1 MSSTIKKSK
10 IVFLLSVLFFFF
22 LFLNDNTIYSMYFRN
37 ISSSFLVLSV
47 VFLILLFFVSRKI
60 LFVKR
65 FFIFVSI
72 WLLSIFLCCCLTGLN
87 NFVFVRLSYWSV
99 ILLVICILKASDIDY
114 VEVLFLVTKIY
125 CIWGLICYLY
135 TLLNLSF
142 LPTTNV
148 STSLL
153 YKWYKIELFGFV
165 ISKPITHL
173 TLGAVSLLRLD
184 RPFGEPGI
192 AQMYY
197 NFGLI
202 CVLFYF
208 QKIKKKWSNWVWMIL
223 FSIAII
229 LSFSLTGYFI
239 YLVIIMVYLLSRK
252 MYKLFSLF
260 VLLALAVAYTM
271 VTQKVDTVSYSDRLQ
286 DYSFMFNTIFQN
298 LPFGIGIGNTGM
310 LEHYVVAQTGEKA
323 IGFYCGLL
331 YPLAQYGFLGFF
343 YYYVLIRSG
352 RHFSKN
358 IYTNVALIIYLILTL
373 LTEPQAEEPFIVCIL
388 LGGLLLSFTNN
399 NILIKERRS

>member
-99 ILLVICILKASDIDY
+99 ILLVICILKESDIDY

>member
-99 ILLVICILKASDIDY
+99 ILLVICILKASDVDY

>member
-99 ILLVICILKASDIDY
+99 ILCILKASDVDY

>member
-72 WLLSIFLCCCLTGLN
+72 WLLSIFLCCCLTGVN

-99 ILLVICILKASDIDY
+99 ILLVICILKASDVDY

>member
-358 IYTNVALIIYLILTL
+358 IYTNVALIIYLSLTL

>member
-99 ILLVICILKASDIDY
+99 ILLVICILKASDVDY

-310 LEHYVVAQTGEKA
+310 LEHYVVTHSGEKA
-323 IGFYCGLL
+323 VGVYCGLL

>member
-153 YKWYKIELFGFV
+153 F
-165 ISKPITHL
+165 
-173 TLGAVSLLRLD
+173 
-184 RPFGEPGI
+184 
-192 AQMYY
+192 
-197 NFGLI
+197 
-202 CVLFYF
+202 C
-208 QKIKKKWSNWVWMIL
+208 
-223 FSIAII
+223 
-229 LSFSLTGYFI
+229 SFS
-239 YLVIIMVYLLSRK
+239 VM
-252 MYKLFSLF
+252 
-260 VLLALAVAYTM
+260 
-271 VTQKVDTVSYSDRLQ
+271 
-286 DYSFMFNTIFQN
+286 N
-298 LPFGIGIGNTGM
+298 
-310 LEHYVVAQTGEKA
+310 KA
-323 IGFYCGLL
+323 SSADC
-331 YPLAQYGFLGFF
+331 FLNCFC
-343 YYYVLIRSG
+343 SA
-352 RHFSKN
+352 S
-358 IYTNVALIIYLILTL
+358 
-373 LTEPQAEEPFIVCIL
+373 
-388 LGGLLLSFTNN
+388 
-399 NILIKERRS
+399 

>member
-399 NILIKERRS
+399 NKLIKERRS

>member
-99 ILLVICILKASDIDY
+99 ILLVICILKASDVDY

-135 TLLNLSF
+135 TLLNWSF

>member
-1 MSSTIKKSK
+1 M
-10 IVFLLSVLFFFF
+10 
-22 LFLNDNTIYSMYFRN
+22 
-37 ISSSFLVLSV
+37 
-47 VFLILLFFVSRKI
+47 
-60 LFVKR
+60 
-65 FFIFVSI
+65 
-72 WLLSIFLCCCLTGLN
+72 SIFLCCCLTGLN

-99 ILLVICILKASDIDY
+99 ILLVICILKASDVDY

>member
-165 ISKPITHL
+165 ISKPITHM

-352 RHFSKN
+352 RQFSKN

-399 NILIKERRS
+399 NKLIKERRS

>member
-99 ILLVICILKASDIDY
+99 ILLVICILKASDVDY

-223 FSIAII
+223 
-229 LSFSLTGYFI
+229 FSLTGYFI